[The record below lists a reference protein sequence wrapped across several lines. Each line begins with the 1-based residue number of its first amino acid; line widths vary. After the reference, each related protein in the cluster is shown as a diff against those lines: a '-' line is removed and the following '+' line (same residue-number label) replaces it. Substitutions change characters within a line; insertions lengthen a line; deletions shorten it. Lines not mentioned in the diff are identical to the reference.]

1 MNSYITPRMLS
12 SEKQKEL
19 LDKFPNCS
27 NKELSVLYNIKES
40 TIMAFAAKR
49 GVYKSEAW
57 KNSTNCGKFRKGA
70 VPVNKG
76 VKMTADKY
84 NKCKA
89 TMFKKG
95 NKPHNINSIGHKRV
109 SKDGYVYVK
118 TGESK
123 LNSNYELLHRVVWQK
138 YNGDIPKGYNVQF
151 KDGNRQ
157 NCDIDNLYLISR
169 AEQLRNEN
177 SLHARLPKE
186 IAELI
191 QIKGAINRQ
200 INKQLKAQTENE

>member
-1 MNSYITPRMLS
+1 MNNYITPRMLS
-12 SEKQKEL
+12 KEEQREL
-19 LDKFPNCS
+19 LELFPNYS
-27 NKELSVLYNIKES
+27 NKDLAKRFNVLQDSLES
-40 TIMAFAAKR
+40 FARKR
-49 GVYKSEAW
+49 GVKKSEEW
-57 KNSTNCGKFRKGA
+57 KQKTKCGQFRKGA

-76 VKMTADKY
+76 AKMPKEVY
-84 NKCKA
+84 EKCKA

-95 NKPHNINSIGHKRV
+95 NKPHNINSLGHKRV

-123 LNSNYELLHRVVWQK
+123 LNLNYELLHRVVWQK
-138 YNGDIPKGYNVQF
+138 YNGDIPEGYNVQF

-157 NCDIDNLYLISR
+157 NCDIDNLYIISR
-169 AEQLRNEN
+169 AEQMKTEN

>member
-1 MNSYITPRMLS
+1 MSSYITPKMLS
-12 SEKQKEL
+12 PEEQREL

-27 NKELSVLYNIKES
+27 DKELSVLYNIKES
-40 TIMAFAAKR
+40 TIVTFATKR
-49 GVYKSEAW
+49 GVYKSEAR

-157 NCDIDNLYLISR
+157 NCDIDNLYIISR
-169 AEQLRNEN
+169 AEQMKTEN
-177 SLHARLPKE
+177 SPHARLPKE